1 MQPPLVSVNMPVYN
15 GAAYIGQAIDSI
27 VQQTYPHWELIVVN
41 DASTD
46 DTVQIVNAF
55 KDDRIKLIHNKKQL
69 GLAHVRNVGVAA
81 SAGKYIAILDSDD
94 VAGKDRLAVQVAFLE
109 SHPQHCLV
117 CSWVNAIDAN
127 GVHISQQRHA
137 FADAELSTVLFF
149 HNCIAQSSV
158 MLRRS
163 MLPDEAPYDPA
174 FPPSEDYQLWV
185 RMLRK
190 HPAHLMQQTLLHYR
204 VHKANSSAK
213 NRTVTDAAV
222 QNVLRMQCNELGLTH
237 FTEKDFGLHFSL
249 TYNCYGTS
257 YEYLA
262 NCNAFYQQ
270 IIKANRT
277 KKIFDQQVLLKM
289 IRHYL
294 QKPMQQYFVKKQY
307 SMADVQALYSKSLNA
322 AFYLPA
328 GSTAKIIL
336 KGLTSYKPGSG
347 VGAIAV

>member
-1 MQPPLVSVNMPVYN
+1 MPVYN
-15 GAAYIGQAIDSI
+15 GAAYIKAAIESI
-27 VQQTYPHWELIVVN
+27 VQQTYSHWELIVVN

-55 KDDRIKLIHNKKQL
+55 KDDRIKLIHNQKQL
-69 GLAHVRNVGVAA
+69 GLAHVRNVAIAA
-81 SAGKYIAILDSDD
+81 SKGKYIAILDSDD
-94 VAGKDRLAVQVAFLE
+94 IAGKDRLALQVAFLE

-117 CSWVNAIDAN
+117 CSWVNAIDTN
-127 GVHISQQRHA
+127 GVSINQQQHLYT
-137 FADAELSTVLFF
+137 DAELSTVLFF

-163 MLPDEAPYDPA
+163 MLPGDAPYDPA
-174 FPPSEDYQLWV
+174 FPPAEDYQLWV

-190 HPAHLMQQTLLHYR
+190 HSAHLMQQTLLHYR
-204 VHKANSSAK
+204 LHEANSSAK

-237 FTEKDFGLHFSL
+237 FTEKDCGLHLSL
-249 TYNCYGTS
+249 TYNCYGTD

-262 NCNAFYQQ
+262 NCNAFYRQ
-270 IIKANRT
+270 IIKANSS
-277 KKIFDQQVLLKM
+277 KKIFDQQVLIKM

-307 SMADVQALYSKSLNA
+307 NIGDVQVLFSKSLNA

-328 GSTAKIIL
+328 SATFKIIL
-336 KGLTSYKPGSG
+336 KALVGFKPKGSAS
-347 VGAIAV
+347 V

>member
-1 MQPPLVSVNMPVYN
+1 MDKPLVSVNMPVYN
-15 GAAYIGQAIDSI
+15 GAAYIEAAIESV

-46 DTVQIVNAF
+46 DTVQIVNSF
-55 KDDRIKLIHNKKQL
+55 KDDRIKLIHNQTQL
-69 GLAHVRNVGVAA
+69 GLAHVRNVAIAA
-81 SAGKYIAILDSDD
+81 SKGKYIAILDSDD
-94 VAGKDRLAVQVAFLE
+94 IAGKDRLALQLAFLE
-109 SHPQHCLV
+109 AHPKHCLV

-127 GVHISQQRHA
+127 GVSINQQQ
-137 FADAELSTVLFF
+137 FMYTDAELSTVLFF

-174 FPPSEDYQLWV
+174 FPPAEDYQLWV

-204 VHKANSSAK
+204 LHEANSSAK
-213 NRTVTDAAV
+213 NSTVTEAAV
-222 QNVLRMQCNELGLTH
+222 QNVLRMQCNELGLMH
-237 FTEKDFGLHFSL
+237 FTEKDFGLQLSL
-249 TYNCYGTS
+249 TYNCYGTDH
-257 YEYLA
+257 EYLA

-270 IIKANRT
+270 IIKANST
-277 KKIFDQQVLLKM
+277 KKIFDQQVLIKM

-307 SMADVQALYSKSLNA
+307 SMRDVQALYSKSLNA
-322 AFYLPA
+322 AFYLPKSAFLKIFAKAIA
-328 GSTAKIIL
+328 G
-336 KGLTSYKPGSG
+336 YKPKTH
-347 VGAIAV
+347 AIL